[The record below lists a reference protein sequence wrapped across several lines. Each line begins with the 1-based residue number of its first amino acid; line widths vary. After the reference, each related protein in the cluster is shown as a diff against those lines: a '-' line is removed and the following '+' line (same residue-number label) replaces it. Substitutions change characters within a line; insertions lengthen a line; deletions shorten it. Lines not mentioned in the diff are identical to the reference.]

1 MITALYTGITT
12 GSEDG
17 VKIKSENI
25 AVRYKYTG
33 ATDLIIYT
41 RAGITPDDMQ
51 EIVTADSTQAT
62 RITATGAGTRLI
74 NISGLTP
81 GMYVGIGVDTG
92 TGTVTADILSG
103 S

>member
-41 RAGITPDDMQ
+41 RAGIAPDDMQ
-51 EIVTADSTQAT
+51 EIVNSDGDQVT
-62 RITATGAGTRLI
+62 RYTATGAGTRLI

-81 GMYVGIGVDTG
+81 GMYVGIGVVSG